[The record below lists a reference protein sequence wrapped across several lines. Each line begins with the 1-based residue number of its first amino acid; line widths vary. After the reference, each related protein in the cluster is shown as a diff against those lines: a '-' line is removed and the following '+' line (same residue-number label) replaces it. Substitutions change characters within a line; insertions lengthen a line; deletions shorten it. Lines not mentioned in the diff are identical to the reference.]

1 MFFNNLKTNFPHNQS
16 PSFPAGCSF
25 CSPSSAGRSAV
36 GRYCCCQR
44 RPWLL
49 RRMGRVLQVAGQ
61 DQGGRR
67 DRGSAEAKGS
77 FQIFVGSSLLPLDIF
92 SVIFVISKWP
102 YLAFVRDEA
111 GGYYVEPQVS
121 PLKARLPQ
129 LPNFT
134 KVLGSV
140 ETKTLLTIKSNRD
153 YIEKCQMW
161 FCSRPTSLSLPNIT
175 AEASCNQRPL
185 SADIAAEDILG

>member
-1 MFFNNLKTNFPHNQS
+1 M
-16 PSFPAGCSF
+16 
-25 CSPSSAGRSAV
+25 
-36 GRYCCCQR
+36 
-44 RPWLL
+44 
-49 RRMGRVLQVAGQ
+49 
-61 DQGGRR
+61 
-67 DRGSAEAKGS
+67 
-77 FQIFVGSSLLPLDIF
+77 
-92 SVIFVISKWP
+92 
-102 YLAFVRDEA
+102 RDEA

-121 PLKARLPQ
+121 PLKTRLPQ

-140 ETKTLLTIKSNRD
+140 ETKTLLTIESNRD

-161 FCSRPTSLSLPNIT
+161 FCSRPTSLSPPT